1 MKIQANQLASHLK
14 KNLASCYLVSGD
26 EHLLVDEALDAIRLA
41 ARQQGF
47 TSRESFVATTGF
59 DWAQLRDSSAN
70 LSLFAEKRIMELRL
84 PTGKP
89 GKAGGQA
96 IVDLVEQTGSELL
109 FIVSAPK
116 LDRNVAASKW
126 VKTLES
132 RGVNTPVWPVGVR
145 ELPGWIA
152 QRMRSVGL
160 QPDQDAVALIADR
173 IEGNLLAGG
182 QEIEKLRLLLGEGAV
197 TAEDVSNAVA
207 NSSRYDV
214 YKLADSALAGDAKRA
229 MKILSGLRVEGVEPV
244 IVIWALTRDLRTLAN
259 LSDAIRQGMD
269 LSSSMQK
276 ARVWSSRQQL
286 VRSCVGRQSSGMFYQ
301 LLKAAGRADQAA
313 KGQSGSDP
321 WQIVT
326 DIIMCLSLPGNRAA

>member
-116 LDRNVAASKW
+116 LDRSAAASKW
-126 VKTLES
+126 AKALES

-160 QPDQDAVALIADR
+160 QPDQDAVTLIADR

-182 QEIEKLRLLLGEGAV
+182 QEIEKLRLLLGEGTV
-197 TAEDVSNAVA
+197 TAEEVSNAVA

-276 ARVWSSRQQL
+276 AGVWSSRQSL
-286 VRSCVGRQSSGMFYQ
+286 VRSCVGRHQSGMFYQ
-301 LLKAAGRADQAA
+301 LLKAAGRADRAA
-313 KGQSGSDP
+313 KGQSGLDP

-326 DIIMCLSLPGNRAA
+326 DIIMRLSLPGHRAA